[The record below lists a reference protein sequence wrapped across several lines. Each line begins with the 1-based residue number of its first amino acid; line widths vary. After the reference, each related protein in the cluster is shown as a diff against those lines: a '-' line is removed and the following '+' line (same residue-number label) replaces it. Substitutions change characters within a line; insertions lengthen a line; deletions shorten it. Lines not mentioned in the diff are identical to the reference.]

1 MEQLEFRQLNLNSEQ
16 ELEQVLAMLQAD
28 WPERADGELESLM
41 LSNKSFPVSFVLLS
55 TISQSV
61 IGHSRLTTLAGNKA
75 GLFVENVVVD
85 SNFRGKGY
93 GKLLMILTKKE
104 SLKRGYS
111 ELYLATAD
119 QQSFYEHIGYNV
131 CATGITPIRFSQNP
145 DVSIILEKKFRYSKS
160 PFVKSDPS
168 GRCGNSDGLWQNSGN
183 ISEISKLGKISVH
196 LTSEVSHQSNAN
208 ISPKLS
214 LSSERPSEQK
224 WKNERTYSVKI
235 IGSGEKRVFMHKKLL

>member
-1 MEQLEFRQLNLNSEQ
+1 M
-16 ELEQVLAMLQAD
+16 
-28 WPERADGELESLM
+28 
-41 LSNKSFPVSFVLLS
+41 
-55 TISQSV
+55 
-61 IGHSRLTTLAGNKA
+61 
-75 GLFVENVVVD
+75 
-85 SNFRGKGY
+85 
-93 GKLLMILTKKE
+93 
-104 SLKRGYS
+104 
-111 ELYLATAD
+111 YLATAD

-183 ISEISKLGKISVH
+183 ISEISKLGKIIVH
-196 LTSEVSHQSNAN
+196 LTSEASHQSNAN

-235 IGSGEKRVFMHKKLL
+235 IGSGEKRVFMHKKLLWVCSYLPMVRDLKSWKAHWLDCGLSRILIFNSSLNE